1 MYLLLP
7 PLGNRE
13 ELEKMTLFALGFALS
28 YPSGVLAMD
37 ETMFEGT
44 LESSHLEENK
54 LEIKKKK
61 VKVWFCAM

>member
-1 MYLLLP
+1 
-7 PLGNRE
+7 
-13 ELEKMTLFALGFALS
+13 
-28 YPSGVLAMD
+28 MD

-61 VKVWFCAM
+61 SKSLVLCHVTF